1 MPGVDLPNTR
11 MRKLSAALH
20 VLLTDSDETPD
31 VQSTCKKNMPS
42 QPILTSPPSQKSKAR
57 GLCAGNQHSRLVCSE
72 TKRREPYADNRS
84 LG

>member
-1 MPGVDLPNTR
+1 MPGVDLPNART
-11 MRKLSAALH
+11 RKLRVALH

-31 VQSTCKKNMPS
+31 VRSICKKNMPS
-42 QPILTSPPSQKSKAR
+42 QPILAPPPLQKSKAR

-72 TKRREPYADNRS
+72 TKRREPDADNRS